1 MHIDYTDE
9 QVALREELRG
19 YFSELITK
27 EVLEEVHELEGAG
40 PLYHQVLRRM
50 GSDGW
55 LGIGWPKQY
64 GGRER
69 SAVEQFIFGDEV
81 QRHGFPIPLLT
92 LSTVGPTLMAHGTS
106 EQKDRYLPAILRGEI
121 HFCIGY
127 TEPQAGTDLA
137 SLETRAVRDGDDY
150 VVNGQK
156 VFTSQ
161 ADYADFIWTAVRT
174 DPDAP
179 KHQGI
184 SILIIPRDAD
194 GVSLTPIQTLGD
206 NRVFATYLQDVRVP
220 VGNLVGAENAG
231 WRLITSQLN
240 HERVSL
246 FTVGLTEQLLDDV
259 TDWAA
264 RTPAPEGG
272 TVLDR
277 PWVRANLARVF
288 SGVELLRLFN
298 WRQAWNIEAGGLPP
312 SEASAVK
319 VYGSRFYI
327 EANRLLM
334 EVVGPGATLQKGSPR
349 AALAGRIE
357 RFYRQTLVL
366 TSGGGANEV
375 QRDIIAMAGLGMPRS
390 RR

>member
-1 MHIDYTDE
+1 MRIEYTDD
-9 QVALREELRG
+9 QVALRAELRA
-19 YFSELITK
+19 YFAELITP
-27 EVLEEVHELEGAG
+27 EVLDEVHELEGAG
-40 PLYHQVLRRM
+40 PLYHQALKQM
-50 GSDGW
+50 GEDGW
-55 LGIGWPKQY
+55 LGIGWPKAY
-64 GGRER
+64 GGQER

-92 LSTVGPTLMAHGTS
+92 LSTVGPTLMAHGTQ
-106 EQKDRYLPAILRGEI
+106 EQKDRYLPAILRGEV

-137 SLETRAVRDGDDY
+137 ALETRAVRDGDEY
-150 VVNGQK
+150 VVTGQK
-156 VFTSQ
+156 IFTSQ
-161 ADYADFIWTAVRT
+161 ADYADYIWTAVRT

-179 KHQGI
+179 KHKGI
-184 SILIIPRDAD
+184 SILIIPREAD

-206 NRVFATYLQDVRVP
+206 NRVFATYLEDVRVP
-220 VGNLVGAENAG
+220 VGNLVGAENGG

-246 FTVGLTEQLLDDV
+246 FTVGLTEQLLEDV
-259 TDWAA
+259 TAWAA
-264 RTPAPEGG
+264 ATETPEGG
-272 TVLDR
+272 RVLDR
-277 PWVRANLARVF
+277 LWVRSNLARVHA
-288 SGVELLRLFN
+288 GVELLRLFN
-298 WRQAWNIEAGGLPP
+298 WRQAWNIEHGALPP

-334 EVVGPGATLQKGSPR
+334 EVVGPTSTLQKDSAQ
-349 AALAGRIE
+349 AALAGRVE

-375 QRDIIAMAGLGMPRS
+375 QRDIIAMAGLRMPRA